1 MGRLGNPYCSTYEVI
16 LQPWA
21 PTASHYLVLFD
32 VSDAKVR
39 RQLDRKLAEFGFLSP
54 QFSVRMAVLTP
65 GEVRRLK
72 AFFLRIGSTET
83 YLILLPLGTH
93 PPQAIWWGHPLGTSQ
108 LPWCQHPGHPPA
120 LHVAYPGE
128 QPL

>member
-1 MGRLGNPYCSTYEVI
+1 MI
-16 LQPWA
+16 PWA

-39 RQLDRKLAEFGFLSP
+39 YRLDRKLAEFGFLSP

-72 AFFLRIGSTET
+72 ACFRLLGGEET
-83 YLILLPLGTH
+83 HLILLPLGSN
-93 PPQAIWWGHPLGTSQ
+93 PPQAISWGRPLGISQ
-108 LPWCQHPGHPPA
+108 LRWGQQPGHPPE
-120 LHVAYPGE
+120 LHVGYPGE
-128 QPL
+128 RLL